1 VTFTSLE
8 EMLAWREPTNF
19 SHPFR
24 GQSKVID
31 FCEHNQQW
39 EIVPGDWLS
48 LVDRHDRGFI
58 SDNHSEWVR
67 LLRDYPEHVRDER
80 IRLKQR
86 LVENK
91 KDDLCIRV

>member
-1 VTFTSLE
+1 VIFTSLG
-8 EMLAWREPTNF
+8 EMLAWREPTSF

-39 EIVPGDWLS
+39 EIVQEDWLS

-58 SDNHSEWVR
+58 PDNHPDWVK
-67 LLRDYPEHVRDER
+67 LLRDDPEYIRDER
-80 IRLKQR
+80 IRLEQRGKQNR
-86 LVENK
+86 
-91 KDDLCIRV
+91 